1 MLTYICTTTSSTQV
15 ARGLSVPEALRAT
28 KFPCSRQYLH
38 SLVTKKSQNDTAPF
52 MSTVITIDEVDDV
65 TDLSSATNTQDSPKP
80 KRKWTSSKEKNSQR
94 IELKVDA
101 AGRKRRRDDALSA
114 GVALLD
120 YTDTINRK
128 IERNRNYIEQEE
140 ARNPGFVRPKKV
152 RIILKEVNATLDNG
166 DKPVSK
172 TTLLRYHKIGLDKR
186 RAIGTPPTIPMN
198 LLNCMRLHIKVL
210 QVSKQ
215 GQAKGSEIKSKLIAA
230 AKGTEHEDFDGDWV
244 WRRIRELWP
253 DEISPSVVS
262 QQESIRNEWTTY
274 TKVNDWYECNKK
286 TLIESGLAI
295 DTPTLLQDGTKAE
308 LTIGETELRRIVNFD
323 ETDHPFTTEN
333 DGGGSRSVRWGDP
346 TLGKGTERGTRGSRH
361 TTGIYGSS
369 AAGEAMPPVY
379 CFDSSAANIENF
391 QIKSSWVT
399 GLPKV

>member
-1 MLTYICTTTSSTQV
+1 MLTYICTTTLSTQV

-38 SLVTKKSQNDTAPF
+38 SLVTKKSQNDTTPF

-120 YTDTINRK
+120 YADTINRK
-128 IERNRNYIEQEE
+128 IGRNRNYIEQEE

-172 TTLLRYHKIGLDKR
+172 TTLLRYHKIGLDKL
-186 RAIGTPPTIPMN
+186 RAVGAPQTIFMTV
-198 LLNCMRLHIKVL
+198 LNCMPLHITVL
-210 QVSKQ
+210 QVSKLILKNVHDSFTFTLVFTLLTYLLYTVSKQ
-215 GQAKGSEIKSKLIAA
+215 GQESRSKTKRKLITAA
-230 AKGTEHEDFDGDWV
+230 ICNCYEGFDGDWA

-253 DEISPSVVS
+253 D
-262 QQESIRNEWTTY
+262 
-274 TKVNDWYECNKK
+274 
-286 TLIESGLAI
+286 
-295 DTPTLLQDGTKAE
+295 
-308 LTIGETELRRIVNFD
+308 
-323 ETDHPFTTEN
+323 
-333 DGGGSRSVRWGDP
+333 
-346 TLGKGTERGTRGSRH
+346 
-361 TTGIYGSS
+361 
-369 AAGEAMPPVY
+369 
-379 CFDSSAANIENF
+379 
-391 QIKSSWVT
+391 
-399 GLPKV
+399 